1 MKNSKDD
8 YGIGVAKF
16 FQEMLEFIFSQISRV
31 ALFLYQC
38 LRAGVGFGASLN
50 VSYGA

>member
-16 FQEMLEFIFSQISRV
+16 FHEGLKFIFPLLARV
-31 ALFLYQC
+31 VLFLCQC

-50 VSYGA
+50 VSCGA